1 MSKLTATDKKSI
13 NNELVSRIRK
23 YDKKAAKEKAAEE
36 SKKETRKKCDK
47 ERIIFEQE
55 RLNEEKIELKKQYER
70 NEDKYDNALLARKKA
85 ISYMLKQKE
94 NIQSENS
101 QFIQDS
107 EFYDPLEGEDF
118 GDVLPGEK

>member
-70 NEDKYDNALLARKKA
+70 N
-85 ISYMLKQKE
+85 
-94 NIQSENS
+94 
-101 QFIQDS
+101 
-107 EFYDPLEGEDF
+107 
-118 GDVLPGEK
+118 